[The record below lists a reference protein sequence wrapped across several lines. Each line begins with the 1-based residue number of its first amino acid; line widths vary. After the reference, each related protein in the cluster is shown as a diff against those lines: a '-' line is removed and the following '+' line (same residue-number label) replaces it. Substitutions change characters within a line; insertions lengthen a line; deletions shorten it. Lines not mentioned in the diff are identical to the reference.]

1 MIKIDDLYETTLLL
15 DVDKCKRNIRNL
27 VQKAQQNKVLF
38 RPHFKTH
45 QSHEIGRWFREEG
58 VQAITVSSLKMASFF
73 AKDGWNDITVAIP
86 VNNREK
92 VRINQLARNIHLNL
106 LVADV
111 EGIKHLAQIAEF
123 PINVWIKID
132 TGYHRTGVPYDDE
145 NMIQSIIHIA
155 EGQKMLHFV
164 GFLTHAGNSYHCRSN
179 DEILNLHKATTKIM
193 CQLKEKYSNNT
204 REIKIS
210 VGDTPTC
217 SVAEDFSMVDE
228 IRPGNFVFYDTM
240 QVQISACTP
249 EDIAVAVACPVVAKH
264 KDRNELIIIGGGIH
278 LSKDFILNKDGSKNY
293 GDMVFLH
300 SRGWS
305 NSVQGCFLSKLS
317 QEHGTLQVT
326 DEVFE
331 KIHTGDMVGVLPV
344 HSCMTVNLLGKYTT
358 LEGQII
364 DYFDLR
370 KDYLNII

>member
-1 MIKIDDLYETTLLL
+1 MIKIHDLYETTLLL
-15 DVDKCKRNIRNL
+15 DVDKCKKNIRTL
-27 VQKAQQNKVLF
+27 VLKAQNNRVLF

-45 QSHEIGRWFREEG
+45 QSIEIGRWFREEG

-73 AKDGWNDITVAIP
+73 AADGWNDITVAIP
-86 VNNREK
+86 VNTREK
-92 VRINQLARNIHLNL
+92 VRINQLAQKIHLNL
-106 LVADV
+106 LVADA

-132 TGYHRTGVPYDDE
+132 TGYHRTGVPHDDE

-155 EGQKMLHFV
+155 EENKLLHFA
-164 GFLTHAGNSYHCRSN
+164 GFLTHAGNSYHCKSN
-179 DEILNLHKATTKIM
+179 DEILHLHKETTIIM
-193 CQLKEKYSNNT
+193 CRLKEKYSNSI

-264 KDRNELIIIGGGIH
+264 KDRNEIIIIGGGIH
-278 LSKDFILNKDGSKNY
+278 LSKDFILNSDGKKNY
-293 GDMVFLH
+293 GDLVFLD
-300 SRGWS
+300 SVGWG
-305 NSVQGCFLSKLS
+305 NPVQGCFLSKLS

-358 LEGQII
+358 LEGQNI

-370 KDYLNII
+370 KDYLNIT

>member
-15 DVDKCKRNIRNL
+15 DVDKCKKNIRNL
-27 VQKAQQNKVLF
+27 VLKAQNNSVLF

-45 QSHEIGRWFREEG
+45 QSIEIGRWFREEG

-73 AKDGWNDITVAIP
+73 AADGWNDITVAIP
-86 VNNREK
+86 VNTREK
-92 VRINQLARNIHLNL
+92 VRINQLAQKIHLNL
-106 LVADV
+106 LFADT

-132 TGYHRTGVPYDDE
+132 TGYHRTGVPHDDE

-155 EGQKMLHFV
+155 EEHKLLHFA
-164 GFLTHAGNSYHCRSN
+164 GFLTHAGNSYHCKSN
-179 DEILNLHKATTKIM
+179 EEILHLHKETTNIM
-193 CQLKEKYSNNT
+193 CRLKEKYSNSI

-264 KDRNELIIIGGGIH
+264 KDRNEIIIIGGGIH
-278 LSKDFILNKDGSKNY
+278 LSKDFILNSDGKKNY
-293 GDMVFLH
+293 GDLVFLD
-300 SRGWS
+300 SVGWG
-305 NSVQGCFLSKLS
+305 NPVQGCFLSKLS

-358 LEGQII
+358 LEGQNI

-370 KDYLNII
+370 KDYLNIT

>member
-15 DVDKCKRNIRNL
+15 DVDKCKKNIRNL
-27 VQKAQQNKVLF
+27 VLKAQNNSVLF

-45 QSHEIGRWFREEG
+45 QSIEIGRWFREEG

-73 AKDGWNDITVAIP
+73 AADGWNDITVAIP
-86 VNNREK
+86 VNTREK
-92 VRINQLARNIHLNL
+92 VRINQLAQKIHLNL
-106 LVADV
+106 LVADE
-111 EGIKHLAQIAEF
+111 EGIKYLAQIAEF

-132 TGYHRTGVPYDDE
+132 TGYHRTGVPHDDE

-155 EGQKMLHFV
+155 EEHKLLHFA
-164 GFLTHAGNSYHCRSN
+164 GFLTHAGNSYHCKSN
-179 DEILNLHKATTKIM
+179 VEILHLHKETTNIM
-193 CQLKEKYSNNT
+193 CRLKEKYSNNI

-264 KDRNELIIIGGGIH
+264 KDRNEIIIIGGGIH
-278 LSKDFILNKDGSKNY
+278 LSKDFILNEDGKKNY
-293 GDMVFLH
+293 GDLVFLD
-300 SRGWS
+300 SVGWG
-305 NSVQGCFLSKLS
+305 NPVQGCFLSKLS

-331 KIHTGDMVGVLPV
+331 KIHTGDIVGVLPV

-358 LEGQII
+358 LEGQNI

-370 KDYLNII
+370 KDYLNIT